1 MAVFPDGI
9 RNAEYDLVWSPLY
22 LAVNGALTVL
32 VTARIL
38 YATNLQQYAPI
49 LNDTYS
55 VLHRRTSFGT
65 SRSILVTAGRTVVE
79 SALISWVG
87 VFMMLLTDYY
97 PYVGVSPLRNVMEAL
112 TFCLDARHAQGRN
125 IRRLQVS

>member
-1 MAVFPDGI
+1 MAALHEV
-9 RNAEYDLVWSPLY
+9 RNIEFDFVWSPLY
-22 LAVNGALTVL
+22 LVVNGVLMVL

-38 YATNLQQYAPI
+38 YATTLNRYASK
-49 LNDTYS
+49 LNGICS

-97 PYVGVSPLRNVMEAL
+97 PYVGVSPLRNVMS
-112 TFCLDARHAQGRN
+112 RHS
-125 IRRLQVS
+125 LFV